1 MSEPRASAPWV
12 SWTFAPRC
20 GVLDENGSS
29 GPEAKAFAHLRDLEN
44 LGNFFGRPGRD
55 AMSSKKSVCV
65 CVCCVCVRL

>member
-1 MSEPRASAPWV
+1 MSAPRASGPWV

-29 GPEAKAFAHLRDLEN
+29 GPEAKAVAHLRDLDN

-55 AMSSKKSVCV
+55 AMSSIYVCV
-65 CVCCVCVRL
+65 SVVCAFIKM